1 MSKFKHLREST
12 KANPY
17 AIGMSVVKKK
27 MGLGAAPAHDLP
39 KSAIVKAHDIAKK
52 IKANEEFDAELDQ
65 LDETSKELALKYLD
79 KAPRSARIH
88 GQLATE
94 FKKTAER
101 KRNKGLKAA
110 LEKSGRKY
118 QSIAWK
124 REDGIKRAIKKVAGD
139 K

>member
-1 MSKFKHLREST
+1 MSKFKQLREST

-27 MGLGAAPAHDLP
+27 MGLGAAPAEGLP
-39 KSAIVKAHDIAKK
+39 KAAIIKAHDIAKK
-52 IKANEEFDAELDQ
+52 IKANEEFDADLDQ
-65 LDETSKELALKYLD
+65 LDEISKQLALNYLD
-79 KAPRSARIH
+79 KAPKSARIH

-110 LEKSGRKY
+110 LEKSGQKY
-118 QSIAWK
+118 QRKAWK
-124 REDGIKRAIKKVAGD
+124 REEGIKRAIKTVAGD

>member
-1 MSKFKHLREST
+1 MSKFKQLREAT
-12 KANPY
+12 NANPY

-27 MGLGAAPAHDLP
+27 MGLGAAPAHDMP
-39 KSAIVKAHDIAKK
+39 KAAITKAHDIAKK
-52 IKANEEFDAELDQ
+52 IKANEEFDADIDQ
-65 LDETSKELALKYLD
+65 LDEISKQLALNYLD

-110 LEKSGRKY
+110 LEKSGKKY
-118 QSIAWK
+118 QSKAWK
-124 REDGIKRAIKKVAGD
+124 REDGIKKAITKIAGD